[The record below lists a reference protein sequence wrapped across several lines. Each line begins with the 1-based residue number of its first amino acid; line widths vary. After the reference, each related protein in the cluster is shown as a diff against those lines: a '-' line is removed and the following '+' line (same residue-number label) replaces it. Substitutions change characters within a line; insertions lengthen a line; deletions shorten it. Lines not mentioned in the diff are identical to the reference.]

1 MSTQALDVA
10 PWPGRVFVGSVFL
23 LVVILPWNSTHLAA
37 SPYVAAFEAMNIP
50 GAADIMNAVVLTA
63 VLSCLNSGLYTS
75 SRMLFV
81 LAARREAPVILMT
94 VNGKGVPAWAIGAS
108 SAGMREI

>member
-1 MSTQALDVA
+1 
-10 PWPGRVFVGSVFL
+10 
-23 LVVILPWNSTHLAA
+23 
-37 SPYVAAFEAMNIP
+37 
-50 GAADIMNAVVLTA
+50 
-63 VLSCLNSGLYTS
+63 
-75 SRMLFV
+75 MLFV